1 MRRELSN
8 GRWDRVLKRR
18 MVELSVADN
27 YDDAKHEWIATGNVW
42 WSGNGEIPDW
52 VSNSHHQ
59 NYCLCGHGIVYHFHI
74 KNTENGNEDVVGS
87 DHINS
92 YLIIRQIAQELKI
105 DTNEVTDEQVA
116 EWIKVR
122 VGSMKAEAW
131 WAENGEMFEE
141 RFNFVKEYDLWN
153 NTRTTD
159 WYWDNSLKMTRPR
172 LALRKKGSGTFGNS
186 DYKMASV
193 VWRWNHPNNPKNQQR
208 VHGYPNKKL
217 MMDINYLFVREKD
230 SILEFMETQRK
241 LEEKRA
247 EIAEERRIEQ
257 ERRQREQEERQRKW
271 EEERPAR
278 EAREAAIKEQRRIL
292 REQQELEAKKQAQ
305 IKLAQSAE
313 NLQTKDEN
321 FEEMC
326 HYYGVQ
332 PFGLET
338 AQNDWERNF
347 LSSIKTQMSGKKEL
361 TPPQL
366 TTLKRVL
373 TSQPT
378 AKQLAFLDD
387 LGHPD
392 ISSIKSKNQA
402 SKEISRLLASRKD

>member
-52 VSNSHHQ
+52 VRNTGHQ

-92 YLIIRQIAQELKI
+92 YLIIRQIAKELEI
-105 DTNEVTDEQVA
+105 SANEVTDEQVA

-131 WAENGEMFEE
+131 WAENGQMFEE

-159 WYWDNSLKMTRPR
+159 WYWDTSLEMTRPR

-217 MMDINYLFVREKD
+217 MMDINWLFMREKD

-241 LEEKRA
+241 LEEKKA
-247 EIAEERRIEQ
+247 EIAEKRRLELERREA
-257 ERRQREQEERQRKW
+257 ERLERQRKW

-278 EAREAAIKEQRRIL
+278 EAAEAARKEQQRLQREKRELEQKRLNAL
-292 REQQELEAKKQAQ
+292 REREE
-305 IKLAQSAE
+305 IS
-313 NLQTKDEN
+313 NLKSKDEN

-326 HYYGVQ
+326 FYYGIQ
-332 PFGLET
+332 PFGIDS
-338 AQNDWERNF
+338 AKNDWERTF
-347 LSSIKTQMSGKKEL
+347 LSSIKSQMSSKKEL
-361 TPPQL
+361 TQPQL

-373 TSQPT
+373 TSKPT
-378 AKQLAFLDD
+378 ERQIKFLID
-387 LGHPD
+387 LGYED
-392 ISSIKSKNQA
+392 VDSIKSKNQA
-402 SKEISRLLASRKD
+402 SKIISRLLECRED

>member
-1 MRRELSN
+1 MKRELSN

-42 WSGNGEIPDW
+42 WSGNGVIPDW
-52 VSNSHHQ
+52 VKNTEHQ

-92 YLIIRQIAQELKI
+92 YLIIRQIAQELEI
-105 DTNEVTDEQVA
+105 STNEVTDEQVA
-116 EWIKVR
+116 QWIKVR

-141 RFNFVKEYDLWN
+141 RFNFVREYDLWT
-153 NTRTTD
+153 NTRTVG
-159 WYWDNSLKMTRPR
+159 WYWDASLKTNRPR
-172 LALRKKGSGTFGNS
+172 LVLRKKGSGTFGNYN
-186 DYKMASV
+186 YKMASI

-217 MMDINYLFVREKD
+217 MLDINYLFVREKD
-230 SILEFMETQRK
+230 KVLEFMETQRK

-247 EIAEERRIEQ
+247 EIAEQQRLRIE
-257 ERRQREQEERQRKW
+257 RDRLRAEERQRKW

-278 EAREAAIKEQRRIL
+278 EAAEAARKEQQAIL
-292 REQQELEAKKQAQ
+292 RKQRELEAKRQAQ
-305 IKLAQSAE
+305 IRQAQSIE
-313 NLQTKDEN
+313 NLQTSDEV

-326 HYYGVQ
+326 YYYGIQ
-332 PFGLET
+332 PFNLDT
-338 AQNDWERNF
+338 AKNDWERNF
-347 LSSIKTQMSGKKEL
+347 LSSIKTQMSSKKEL

-366 TTLKRVL
+366 ATLRRVL
-373 TSQPT
+373 TDSPT

-392 ISSIKSKNQA
+392 ISSIKSKHEA
-402 SKEISRLLASRKD
+402 SKEISRLLASRED

>member
-52 VSNSHHQ
+52 VRNTGHQ

-153 NTRTTD
+153 NTRRTD
-159 WYWDNSLKMTRPR
+159 WYWDASLEMTRPR
-172 LALRKKGSGTFGNS
+172 LALRKKGSGTFGNH

-217 MMDINYLFVREKD
+217 MMDINWLFMREKD
-230 SILEFMETQRK
+230 NILEFMETQRK
-241 LEEKRA
+241 LEEKKA
-247 EIAEERRIEQ
+247 EIAEKRRLELERREAARL
-257 ERRQREQEERQRKW
+257 EAQRKW

-278 EAREAAIKEQRRIL
+278 EAAEAARKEQQRL
-292 REQQELEAKKQAQ
+292 QREKWELEQKRLDAIKKREE
-305 IKLAQSAE
+305 IS
-313 NLQTKDEN
+313 NLKSKDEN

-326 HYYGVQ
+326 SYYGIQ
-332 PFGLET
+332 PFGIDS
-338 AQNDWERNF
+338 AKNDWERTF
-347 LSSIKTQMSGKKEL
+347 LSSIKSQMSNKKEL
-361 TPPQL
+361 TQPQL

-373 TSQPT
+373 TSKPT
-378 AKQLAFLDD
+378 EKQIKFLID
-387 LGHPD
+387 LGYED
-392 ISSIKSKNQA
+392 VDSIKSKNQA
-402 SKEISRLLASRKD
+402 SKVISRLLESRKD